1 MSLYW
6 CFWTGSMAEH
16 LMLNTAVREN
26 ALLMWGETNGDQQL
40 LGLWRGWLASLRKQ
54 HHASKVFLRNAH
66 MPGIYH
72 LFMTVRRLQLPRTI
86 NESMKCMGSETIN
99 SGKQRRLSTCQIL
112 GTGYHSG
119 REHIYHF
126 RNSLRVIA
134 TRIILLQNGCPIL
147 MDDWTS
153 LITIGRD
160 CFY

>member
-1 MSLYW
+1 
-6 CFWTGSMAEH
+6 
-16 LMLNTAVREN
+16 
-26 ALLMWGETNGDQQL
+26 
-40 LGLWRGWLASLRKQ
+40 
-54 HHASKVFLRNAH
+54 

-126 RNSLRVIA
+126 RNSLRAIA
-134 TRIILLQNGCPIL
+134 MRIILLQNGRLIL
-147 MDDWTS
+147 MNDWTS
-153 LITIGRD
+153 SITTGLGVTAFLNVFNMQSNIMDGM
-160 CFY
+160 FQGVSGISFPVN